1 MIEYVKEM
9 KPRIIIVEDDQ
20 SISELLREALQM
32 AGFEA
37 EVLDSGEK
45 SLKYIQEVSQGAKDK
60 PSLIFLDLIL
70 PDMNGIEV
78 LKEARKYP
86 QTKDIK
92 IYALTNYSDPE
103 FNEQLK
109 KEGIDRILIKVEYSL
124 EELVKIAKEAAKA

>member
-1 MIEYVKEM
+1 M

-32 AGFEA
+32 AGFET

-45 SLKYIQEVSQGAKDK
+45 SLKYIQEISQEGKDK

-78 LKEARKYP
+78 LKEARKHP
-86 QTKDIK
+86 QTKSIK

-103 FNEQLK
+103 FNQELK
-109 KEGIDRILIKVEYSL
+109 KEGIDKILIKVEYSL
-124 EELVKIAKEAAKA
+124 EELVKIAKEATKE